1 MKKIVKKKVLVALS
15 GGVDSAVATKLLI
28 DQGYDVS
35 TMFLSFW
42 KPKGEKG
49 FENRCCSSIAS
60 RDAKTVAETLG
71 APFHTYNFSEL
82 FKRKVV
88 DYFLDSHIKGKT
100 PNPCAVCN
108 REVKIGA
115 LLETAMAWGFD
126 YLATGHYVTFKN
138 GKLYKGIDDNKDQS
152 YFLHYLSAKK
162 LSKILFPLGEYN
174 KTQVRALAKK
184 FKLPVATKSESQEV
198 CFIPKT
204 KNDFLEKNL
213 DKLSPGNIKDT
224 KGNVLGKHSGIE
236 LFTLGQRKGINIG
249 GTGPYYVAKKKMKQK
264 DIVVT
269 TDFNDPMMLTK
280 EIMVKNFNWV
290 NTPKTDEIKAAVAI
304 RYHQKPEKCIIKIVN
319 KKRCQIVFNKAIR
332 AVSPGQSAVV
342 YKGRK
347 MLGGGEI
354 Y

>member
-1 MKKIVKKKVLVALS
+1 M
-15 GGVDSAVATKLLI
+15 
-28 DQGYDVS
+28 
-35 TMFLSFW
+35 
-42 KPKGEKG
+42 
-49 FENRCCSSIAS
+49 
-60 RDAKTVAETLG
+60 
-71 APFHTYNFSEL
+71 
-82 FKRKVV
+82 
-88 DYFLDSHIKGKT
+88 
-100 PNPCAVCN
+100 
-108 REVKIGA
+108 
-115 LLETAMAWGFD
+115 
-126 YLATGHYVTFKN
+126 TFKN